1 MNTINKIKNLSK
13 ENSGKS
19 IAIPILPLNF
29 YQKLIEENGGI
40 FKLDE
45 IDTNGWEI
53 DFEVPLKIF
62 DNTFTLRGS
71 LVYGGYTIYKD

>member
-1 MNTINKIKNLSK
+1 MNTIDKIKKLST

-19 IAIPILPLNF
+19 IEIPILPLVY

-53 DFEVPLKIF
+53 DFDVPFELF
-62 DNTFTLRGS
+62 NTTFTLTGS
-71 LVYGGYTIYKD
+71 LVYGDYTIYKD